1 MTDTPALGPVA
12 LCTLIA
18 QDGQALVEAY
28 CSALH
33 QQAEQAHSLDE
44 GTAWA
49 LGRPQLAGNPAWL
62 LSNARGRQWLH
73 IVEYTEARPRKALHT
88 LGWMAMEVLVENAD
102 ELADQ
107 LALSAFEL
115 LRPPAD
121 LDVSDRI
128 RAFQARGPA
137 GEILY
142 LTQVKGPVPPF
153 DLPTC
158 RAPVDHLFIPVLS
171 TPSRDASLQ
180 DYSAISGN
188 QGLTFDTRIT
198 VVNQARE
205 QDLEQ
210 RHPVATL
217 QLAGQSLIE
226 MDEIAGS
233 EDTGNG
239 ITAGMA
245 CVTFH
250 CSGPPGEEARLLAS
264 GPFAG
269 HPVSACTGTAG
280 ERFALIHP

>member
-1 MTDTPALGPVA
+1 MLDEAAWDETWSMELKFEVEPGENTPAPVRTEVM
-12 LCTLIA
+12 LTYSDRDL
-18 QDGQALVEAY
+18 L
-28 CSALH
+28 
-33 QQAEQAHSLDE
+33 
-44 GTAWA
+44 
-49 LGRPQLAGNPAWL
+49 LAFRCYDPEPEKIR
-62 LSNARGRQWLH
+62 ARIRD
-73 IVEYTEARPRKALHT
+73 R
-88 LGWMAMEVLVENAD
+88 
-102 ELADQ
+102 DQ
-107 LALSAFEL
+107 LWGDDFVGIM
-115 LRPPAD
+115 
-121 LDVSDRI
+121 LDTFNDER
-128 RAFQARGPA
+128 RAFQFRVNPLGVQADAIFSEVDGIEDWSWDMIWTSRGRITSD
-137 GEILY
+137 GYEVEIL
-142 LTQVKGPVPPF
+142 KGG
-153 DLPTC
+153 
-158 RAPVDHLFIPVLS
+158 
-171 TPSRDASLQ
+171 DAV
-180 DYSAISGN
+180 
-188 QGLTFDTRIT
+188 T